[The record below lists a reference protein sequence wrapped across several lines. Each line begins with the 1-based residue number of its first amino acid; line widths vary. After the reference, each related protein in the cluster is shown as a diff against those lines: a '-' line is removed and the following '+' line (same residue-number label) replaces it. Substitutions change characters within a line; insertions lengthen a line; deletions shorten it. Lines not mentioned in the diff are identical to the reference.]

1 MTYASVLSEKNLPLE
16 KTLLINSYNL
26 RLEASKGNFLA
37 ALADFFLSTSL
48 PTATALLMWILPIS
62 KLWVRNKLSQ
72 KRLT

>member
-37 ALADFFLSTSL
+37 ALADFFYQHHYL
-48 PTATALLMWILPIS
+48 PLQPY
-62 KLWVRNKLSQ
+62 
-72 KRLT
+72 